1 MKEKYDVIIIGGGPA
16 GLTAALYLSRASIS
30 TMMISKNIGGK
41 MSMSPLIE
49 NYPGFSAG
57 PGSALAIEMLDQIY
71 DKYDSFDYVI
81 DEVIKVDYVDQ
92 LYIVTTADGD
102 QYVSKYLIAA
112 TGSVPNELPIENNSN
127 VKIHYC
133 PTCDGRLY
141 ENQEVAVIGDA
152 NSALQYSLELIKYC
166 SKVHLCA
173 IGDKL
178 YGEKVLIDRVK
189 DNSGI
194 IIHYNFDTDCFRD
207 NTMFSSSGESINV
220 AAAFVAIGNKLQ
232 SDIFEPLGVVTTE
245 GYIRT
250 NPYSCRVQDNFYA
263 VGDIRQKLFYQIT
276 TAVSDG
282 TYAALD
288 IIRKN

>member
-1 MKEKYDVIIIGGGPA
+1 MQKYDVVIIGGGPA
-16 GLTAALYLSRASIS
+16 GLTAALYLSRASINVM
-30 TMMISKNIGGK
+30 TIIKDFGGK

-49 NYPGFSAG
+49 NYPGFKSG

-71 DKYDSFDYVI
+71 GKYDSFDYVI
-81 DEVIKVDYVDQ
+81 DEAVKVDYVDE

-102 QYVSKYLIAA
+102 QYMSKYLIAA

-189 DNSGI
+189 EDKDI

-207 NTMFSSSGESINV
+207 NTIFSSNGESINV
-220 AAAFVAIGNKLQ
+220 AAAFIAIGNKLQ
-232 SDIFEPLGVVTTE
+232 SDIFKPLGVVNNE
-245 GYIRT
+245 GYIEA
-250 NPYSCRVQDNFYA
+250 NPYSCYVKNNFYA

-282 TYAALD
+282 TSAALD